1 MGPDLA
7 GWLMDGTMA
16 SYPGVITVLLPT
28 TLEEAP
34 AFPQDVRVVRYAPDA
49 PPPADALDAQVL
61 VVWGNTPES
70 LRACAERLTDLRWVQ
85 TLAAGPDAVLAAG
98 FGPDVVVTSGRG
110 LHDGPVAE
118 HTLALVLAVVRRL
131 PDLVRAQAERRW
143 AADLGGL
150 QPVRPTD
157 TLRTLA
163 GARVAVWGFGSIAAR
178 LAPLL
183 SALGADVTGVATH
196 AGDRHGY
203 PVVTADALP
212 DLLPRTDLLV
222 SLLPATDATRHA
234 VDARVLALLPAH
246 AWVVNVGRGA
256 TLDEDALLDAV
267 RSGRLAG
274 AALDVFEE
282 EPLPVTSPLW
292 DEPRVLVSPHAA
304 GGRPVGAAALVAENY
319 AAFAAGR
326 PLRNVV
332 AR

>member
-1 MGPDLA
+1 
-7 GWLMDGTMA
+7 MDGTMA

-183 SALGADVTGVATH
+183 TALGADVTGVATH